1 MSHFPLS
8 DLIPPPDDLLHAAV
22 ELRALMALEGLLLLE
37 LLGGNPAAHDVLEG
51 IVILHR
57 DLEYAPAA
65 PTAVPQAPKSDRF
78 YRRPRQSP
86 L

>member
-51 IVILHR
+51 VVILHR
-57 DLEYAPAA
+57 DLEHRHEQLERMLA
-65 PTAVPQAPKSDRF
+65 KSPDIH
-78 YRRPRQSP
+78 SAS
-86 L
+86 